1 MKKIISLILVLISL
15 FSFFN
20 IAFADINTYNSN
32 IIPSFGNYIGFWYG
46 KSDDKE
52 YSLCILPT
60 DILNSAY
67 QATLYQYD
75 ASGKSFSHPKVYN
88 MSYDVNA
95 KQIYLTLANDITKD
109 LYYKIQY
116 NDGILYL
123 YRLDSS
129 WSLAMNKQ
137 N

>member
-20 IAFADINTYNSN
+20 IAFADINSYNSKEV
-32 IIPSFGNYIGFWYG
+32 PSFENYIGFWYG
-46 KSDDKE
+46 KSGDKE

-60 DILNSAY
+60 DIRDPSY

-75 ASGKSFSHPKVYN
+75 PSGRSFSAPNVYN
-88 MSYDVNA
+88 MTYDVNA
-95 KQIYLTLANDITKD
+95 NQIYLTLANDITKY

-116 NDGILYL
+116 KDGKLYL
-123 YRLDSS
+123 YRVDSS

-137 N
+137 K